1 VRNQAYNLKFAQV
14 GKDVMIWPLAKIV
27 FPAVISIG
35 DSVIIDDFVFLM
47 GGKKTRIGS
56 FVHIAS
62 FVSITGGGELI
73 IEDFCGVSTGSRVFT
88 GDDDYLGDSLTGPTV
103 PPAYRASIRSF
114 VHIKKHAVIGANTVI
129 LPGVTIGEGTAIGA
143 NSFVKRD
150 CEPWTIYIGSP
161 ARPLRPRPR
170 ERILE
175 LEARLRRE
183 LYDAQG
189 NYIPKRQQEKTY
201 VD

>member
-1 VRNQAYNLKFAQV
+1 MRNQAHDLKFAHV
-14 GKDVMIWPLAKIV
+14 GKDVMIWPLAKIT

-73 IEDFCGVSTGSRVFT
+73 IEDFCGVSSGSRIFT

-143 NSFVKRD
+143 NSFVKKD